1 MNKALI
7 LEIKGNSLDDGPGI
21 RTVVFF
27 KGCPLHC
34 VWCHNPESKQSTV
47 ELSWDSREC
56 IGCENCINICTHNAI
71 SRKNPYF
78 VNRNQCTL
86 CFDCVNVCP
95 SGALTKVG
103 TYMSV
108 EDIVKSVQK
117 DKPFFDTSGGGITLS
132 GGEPTLDMQFF
143 IQLVQKLKEENIH
156 IVVET
161 CGLFVFNQFMKA
173 LSYID
178 AIYFDI
184 KLIHDAEHK
193 KFCGVSNTTI
203 IKNFLQLA
211 KMRSVYHFE
220 LLPRVPL
227 IPLITATH
235 HNLQTIASFL
245 KDAKFTHVALLR
257 YNPLWQQKCTN
268 IGVDNP
274 LVDRQFSTWMSAED
288 IERCQS
294 VFITKGIEVL

>member
-27 KGCPLHC
+27 KGCPLNC

-56 IGCENCINICTHNAI
+56 IGCDSCITVCPHNAI

-78 VNRNQCTL
+78 VNRKQCTL

-108 EDIVKSVQK
+108 EDIMKSVQK
-117 DKPFFDTSGGGITLS
+117 DKPFFDTSGGGVTLS
-132 GGEPTLDMQFF
+132 GGEPTINMQFF
-143 IQLVQKLKEENIH
+143 IQIVQKLKEENIH

-173 LSYID
+173 LPYID

-184 KLIHDAEHK
+184 KLFHEAEHK

-211 KMRSVYHFE
+211 KMRSIYPFE

-227 IPLITATH
+227 IPSITATN
-235 HNLQTIASFL
+235 HNLQAIASFL

-257 YNPLWQQKCTN
+257 YNPLWQQKCAN
-268 IGVDNP
+268 IGIDNS
-274 LVDRQFSTWMSAED
+274 LVHKEFSTWMSANE

-294 VFITKGIEVL
+294 VFIRKGIEAL